1 MSGIVLGAGDMA
13 VIRTDENK
21 IRDKKETKIQ

>member
-21 IRDKKETKIQ
+21 TRDKKETKIQ